1 MAIKD
6 EALVRALR
14 TLDVLGAK
22 YKVIT
27 ATGEEHGELEVVKP
41 KSSEPRNQFKQLGYL
56 DVVAALKV
64 GDVAKLT
71 IPDFMPPDDADRYRG
86 TVASKACQLWG
97 KGNTMTAW
105 ADDRQAIE
113 ILRIM

>member
-14 TLDVLGAK
+14 TLDALEAK

-27 ATGEEHGELEVVKP
+27 ATGEEYGELELAQTEPLK
-41 KSSEPRNQFKQLGYL
+41 PRNSFKTLGYL

-64 GDVAKLT
+64 GDVAKL
-71 IPDFMPPDDADRYRG
+71 PLSSGMSFENAEKYRG
-86 TVASKACQLWG
+86 SVASKGCQLWG

-105 ADDRQAIE
+105 ADDKQAIE

>member
-27 ATGEEHGELEVVKP
+27 ATGEEHGELEVVKRQ
-41 KSSEPRNQFKQLGYL
+41 SGEPRNHFKQLGYAE
-56 DVVAALKV
+56 VVAALNV
-64 GDVAKLT
+64 GDVAKLPLPSDMS
-71 IPDFMPPDDADRYRG
+71 PDNAERYRG
-86 TVASKACQLWG
+86 TIASKACQLWG

>member
-14 TLDVLGAK
+14 TLDALEAK

-27 ATGEEHGELEVVKP
+27 ATGEEYGELELAQTEPLK
-41 KSSEPRNQFKQLGYL
+41 PRNKFKALGYSE
-56 DVVAALKV
+56 VVAALKV
-64 GDVAKLT
+64 GDVAKLPLPSG
-71 IPDFMPPDDADRYRG
+71 ISFENAEKYRG
-86 TVASKACQLWG
+86 SVASRGCKLWG

-105 ADDRQAIE
+105 ADDKQAIE